1 MSRLKLE
8 FPSQSQFSTVLEV
21 RAADLNYGNHL
32 GNDRFLAYAQE
43 ARLKF
48 LQHLGYKSELE
59 IEGIGT
65 IMGDAA
71 VVFKNQAF
79 LGDQIEVFIAVGEL
93 TRVSF
98 ELYYRLIRQ
107 SDQKEIGVVKTGIVC
122 FDYLNTQKVCNLP
135 EPLKLKLQI

>member
-1 MSRLKLE
+1 MARLKLE
-8 FPSQSQFSTVLEV
+8 FPTQSKFSTVLEV

-59 IEGIGT
+59 VEGIGI

-71 VVFKNQAF
+71 IVFKTQAF
-79 LGDQIEVFIAVGEL
+79 LGDQIEIFVTVGAL

-98 ELYYRLIRQ
+98 ELYYRLVRQ
-107 SDQKEIGVVKTGIVC
+107 SDQKEIGIVKTGIIC
-122 FDYLNTQKVCNLP
+122 FDYLNTQQVCRLP
-135 EPLKLKLQI
+135 EPLKLKLQA